1 MDKKVEP
8 FYYLACI
15 LKHIAF
21 RIVGCSLGNFV
32 GISKSTGYPN
42 GSGRIA
48 VAKMKEKQAI

>member
-48 VAKMKEKQAI
+48 VAKMKEKHAI